1 MHRNFSWPT
10 NCAIWPTKLQ
20 NVWLFGQLSKIIIF
34 NSGREGEGLGKGGR
48 EREGGREGEGLG
60 KGGREGEGLG
70 KGGSERAAMEGRGR
84 KMLRGSVYGVRKVFG
99 GKQDA
104 QEKGGRN

>member
-48 EREGGREGEGLG
+48 EREGGRERGWGRE
-60 KGGREGEGLG
+60 GGRERGWGREGVKERPWKGEE
-70 KGGSERAAMEGRGR
+70 ERC
-84 KMLRGSVYGVRKVFG
+84 
-99 GKQDA
+99 
-104 QEKGGRN
+104 

>member
-1 MHRNFSWPT
+1 
-10 NCAIWPTKLQ
+10 
-20 NVWLFGQLSKIIIF
+20 
-34 NSGREGEGLGKGGR
+34 
-48 EREGGREGEGLG
+48 
-60 KGGREGEGLG
+60 
-70 KGGSERAAMEGRGR
+70 MEGRGR